1 MNNNCFKEFSFPAY
15 GVIILRF
22 APDVRDR
29 GVVSLYNKK
38 SLLIKSRL

>member
-1 MNNNCFKEFSFPAY
+1 
-15 GVIILRF
+15 VIILRF

-38 SLLIKSRL
+38 SLLTKAGYNIVLAKIMAFARIR